1 MSDNDTSEALPHET
15 KPDNLGRYLQEV
27 LRDIKRAHDDLA
39 SAERYSDSVGIMKVH
54 VGGLA
59 LVIRAR
65 KRLGKYVEIET
76 EEVTGAQP
84 LTEIQEHNKT
94 AIDEALYHMEPR
106 RSLAGYPE
114 EYD

>member
-27 LRDIKRAHDDLA
+27 LRDIKKAHDDLA

-54 VGGLA
+54 VGL
-59 LVIRAR
+59 AR
-65 KRLGKYVEIET
+65 KRLGKYVEVKT